1 MMYTWLRH
9 TNQLP
14 KPERK
19 FKFHQAKV
27 NFEPNRNDSSDN
39 DKQLVNTDK

>member
-19 FKFHQAKV
+19 FKFHQTNVK
-27 NFEPNRNDSSDN
+27 FDQDKKDSEDRKS
-39 DKQLVNTDK
+39 VV